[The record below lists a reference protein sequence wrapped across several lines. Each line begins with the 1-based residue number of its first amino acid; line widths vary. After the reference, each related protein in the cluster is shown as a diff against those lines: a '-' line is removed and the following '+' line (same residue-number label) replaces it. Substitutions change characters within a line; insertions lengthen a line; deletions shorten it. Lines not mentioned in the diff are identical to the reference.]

1 MKEGGRKVR
10 KGRGGEREKEAGG
23 ERSKEERE
31 RVVEDRKDKSTLWI
45 SLSRSEGWP

>member
-1 MKEGGRKVR
+1 MKDGGRKVR
-10 KGRGGEREKEAGG
+10 TGRGGEWEKEAGG